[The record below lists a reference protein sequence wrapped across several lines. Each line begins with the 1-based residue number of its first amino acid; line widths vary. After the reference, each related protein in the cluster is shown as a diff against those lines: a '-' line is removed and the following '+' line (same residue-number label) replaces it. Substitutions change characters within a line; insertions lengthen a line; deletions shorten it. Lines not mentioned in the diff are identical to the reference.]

1 MSTRAAGAAPSSRRT
16 AKPERGDVLRTA
28 VTPLASIFGSGF
40 LIIVPILER
49 SLGALAVVGITA
61 VCGLA
66 WLIGM
71 AIRHNVAEAER
82 RERDGTKDGVTEKLE
97 RLSDVVIVVAYVIS
111 VALYLRILAQFV
123 VGYVSSGSG
132 AAERALAVA
141 IVGLIT
147 AVGLIR
153 GLDGLQLLEKVALVA
168 VFVLVVA
175 IGGTFV
181 GQDVSALL
189 GGGLELPPVPAG
201 GIGSALLVLGG
212 IVITVQ
218 GFETVRYVEGDA
230 ETRIAASRVAQL
242 VASAVYIVFVA
253 AATPLMGLGT
263 DAGADADLLAL
274 IERVAPLLALPLVLC
289 AALSQFSAATAD
301 TEASVGNLHVLGWRP
316 VQGRA
321 SYVVVGVVAAGLAAT
336 LGTAVIVVVASRA
349 FAAYYALQCVVALRT
364 SEARPAKV
372 GYGLLGLA
380 LLAITLLAKPAG

>member
-49 SLGALAVVGITA
+49 SIGALAVVGITA

-82 RERDGTKDGVTEKLE
+82 RERDGRKDGVTEKLE

-168 VFVLVVA
+168 VLVLVVA

-181 GQDVSALL
+181 GRDVSALL

-242 VASAVYIVFVA
+242 VAS
-253 AATPLMGLGT
+253 ATPLMGLGT

-316 VQGRA
+316 VQGRV

>member
-1 MSTRAAGAAPSSRRT
+1 M
-16 AKPERGDVLRTA
+16 LRTA

-49 SLGALAVVGITA
+49 SIGALAVVGITA

-168 VFVLVVA
+168 VLVLVVA

-218 GFETVRYVEGDA
+218 GFETIRYVEGDA